1 MAFLTPLEALRGD
14 RVGEEKECR
23 PIGAAFFDAANHEVV
38 FLSDH
43 ILQTLPRYISL
54 FRRSA
59 ADRITEVN
67 VTGEHCPGDRSRS
80 GSSLEEPE
88 GDFLTR
94 ANFNQRAV
102 LQRAK
107 IDG

>member
-1 MAFLTPLEALRGD
+1 MAFLTPLKALLGD
-14 RVGEEKECR
+14 RVGEEIECR
-23 PIGAAFFDAANHEVV
+23 RFGVAFFDAANDQVV

-43 ILQTLPRYISL
+43 LLHTLPRYISL
-54 FRRSA
+54 VRRSA
-59 ADRITEVN
+59 VDRIAEVN
-67 VTGEHCPGDRSRS
+67 VTGGHCPGDGSR
-80 GSSLEEPE
+80 GDSSLEEPE

-102 LQRAK
+102 LQRVK